1 MSNLSERVY
10 NTVKQRILQ
19 WEYPPGHHLTE
30 DALCEEFEV
39 SRIPVREA
47 LRMLEENTFVEKIP
61 HRGCRVRQPN
71 LAEINEIY
79 AVRLA
84 LETHVVAQLAAEGMD
99 AATWQALFETW
110 DQIERDL
117 ESQPASAP
125 QFPEDIAEWAGL
137 DQAFHETLA
146 QAAGNNFMCDM
157 LRMIDERLHFLRLMD
172 ITTSDRLLMTCQQ
185 HLAVLRQI
193 EARDVM
199 AAQAAIR
206 KNVEFGNS
214 NVKTALHAALAK
226 SIYGT

>member
-1 MSNLSERVY
+1 MSNLSEKVY
-10 NTVKQRILQ
+10 NAVKRRILY
-19 WEYPPGHHLTE
+19 WEYPPGYHLTE

-84 LETHVVAQLAAEGMD
+84 LETHVVAHLAAEGMTAEAWD
-99 AATWQALFETW
+99 ALYTTWHE
-110 DQIERDL
+110 IEHGL
-117 ESQPASAP
+117 ESQGILNP
-125 QFPEDIAEWAGL
+125 QSPENIAEWARL

-146 QAAGNNFMCDM
+146 QAAGNTFLCDM

-172 ITTSDRLLMTCQQ
+172 ITTSDRLMLTCQQ

-193 EARDVM
+193 QARDVA

-206 KNVEFGNS
+206 KNIEFGNS
-214 NVKTALHAALAK
+214 NVKLALHAALAK
-226 SIYGT
+226 SIYGA